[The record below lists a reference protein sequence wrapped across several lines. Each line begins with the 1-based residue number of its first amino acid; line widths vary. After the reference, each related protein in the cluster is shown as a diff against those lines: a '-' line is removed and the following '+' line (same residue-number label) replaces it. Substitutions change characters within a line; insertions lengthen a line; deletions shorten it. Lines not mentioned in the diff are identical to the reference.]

1 MKPKLETANDQAGM
15 KLSHTILKLY
25 FTCITYKIIMSR
37 FAEKGEIGNFVRS
50 VKNSK
55 KRGWNG
61 PN

>member
-1 MKPKLETANDQAGM
+1 MKPKLETGNDQAGM
-15 KLSHTILKLY
+15 KLSHIILKSY
-25 FTCITYKIIMSR
+25 FTCITYEIIMSR

-50 VKNSK
+50 VKNSE